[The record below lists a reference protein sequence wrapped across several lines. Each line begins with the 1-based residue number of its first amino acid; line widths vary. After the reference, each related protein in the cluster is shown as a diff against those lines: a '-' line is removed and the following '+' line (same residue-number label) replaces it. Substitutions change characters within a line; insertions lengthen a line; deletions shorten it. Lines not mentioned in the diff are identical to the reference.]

1 MTRSAPAELTEL
13 GPVQFPPDAS
23 TDSRR
28 RRQTLMIDPH
38 RHGVA
43 QQSCT
48 NSNRS
53 NREPRST
60 LRCAMGAPS
69 DRRPLC
75 GAFRA
80 PMCSTPERSGP
91 SQLRNAERT
100 VVARCRSLDRT
111 PLTIPIGGVHSCGY
125 PWKKQRLRAHDDQA
139 TNTTSR
145 LSQLAD
151 PFRLDWAGSIVP
163 IDQGSSSTVTTPVS
177 PFTSIN
183 APLGIRSVA
192 LLTETTQGMPSSRL
206 TMIA

>member
-1 MTRSAPAELTEL
+1 MHRSLEQFHACRSGHQDWNTLSSEPGGESDAAMTRSAPAELTEL

-111 PLTIPIGGVHSCGY
+111 PLTIPIGGSI
-125 PWKKQRLRAHDDQA
+125 RA
-139 TNTTSR
+139 
-145 LSQLAD
+145 
-151 PFRLDWAGSIVP
+151 
-163 IDQGSSSTVTTPVS
+163 VTHGRNS
-177 PFTSIN
+177 DCE
-183 APLGIRSVA
+183 R
-192 LLTETTQGMPSSRL
+192 
-206 TMIA
+206 TMIKRRTRPRDSASWPTHSVSTGLGRSSPSIRAARAR